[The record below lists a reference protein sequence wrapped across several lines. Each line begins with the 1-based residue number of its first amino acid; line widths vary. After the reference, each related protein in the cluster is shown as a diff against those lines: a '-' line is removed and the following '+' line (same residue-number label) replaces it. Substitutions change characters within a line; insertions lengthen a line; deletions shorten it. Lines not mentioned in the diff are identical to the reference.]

1 MTIPRDFSFLLNFF
15 LSNILKLKTQAIG
28 ISHTGTDSCCL
39 WVDEQYGYAL
49 SIVRPLRCREMRI
62 VLKFAGRHLLPNQND
77 ILKQFTVLVCVTELK
92 KLF

>member
-1 MTIPRDFSFLLNFF
+1 M
-15 LSNILKLKTQAIG
+15 KTQAIG

-49 SIVRPLRCREMRI
+49 SVVRPLRCREMRI

-77 ILKQFTVLVCVTELK
+77 ILKQFTVLVWGRVEKTILK
-92 KLF
+92 FQLCPGTVAF

>member
-1 MTIPRDFSFLLNFF
+1 M
-15 LSNILKLKTQAIG
+15 KTQAIG

-39 WVDEQYGYAL
+39 WVEERYGYAL

-77 ILKQFTVLVCVTELK
+77 ILKQFWFV
-92 KLF
+92 